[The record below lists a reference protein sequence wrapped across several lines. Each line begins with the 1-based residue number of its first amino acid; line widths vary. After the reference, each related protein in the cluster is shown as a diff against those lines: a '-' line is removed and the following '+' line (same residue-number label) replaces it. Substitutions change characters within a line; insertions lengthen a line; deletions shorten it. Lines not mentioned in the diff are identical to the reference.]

1 MRGPFILKVGLKGQR
16 KEDECISKS
25 LRNLYVDA
33 KNICQRSHKSVQQE
47 TDECNSCLLL
57 ETKALCE
64 ILHLWSARE
73 GRKTC
78 TYLFFP
84 WFLLISELQET
95 KPPWELMTSIT
106 GNCLFDGWF
115 CCARHF
121 RLLSFILSNTCS
133 LFPSPLFSG
142 KIKWKNKGPSILKK
156 KEKKEII
163 SVTCWCVLQNAFK

>member
-57 ETKALCE
+57 ETKALGE

-84 WFLLISELQET
+84 
-95 KPPWELMTSIT
+95 
-106 GNCLFDGWF
+106 
-115 CCARHF
+115 
-121 RLLSFILSNTCS
+121 
-133 LFPSPLFSG
+133 
-142 KIKWKNKGPSILKK
+142 
-156 KEKKEII
+156 
-163 SVTCWCVLQNAFK
+163 